1 MNYEKRNQ
9 QILDFVQTHSEEET
23 ARFFNLSQSRIHQIV
38 KSSGLKLKK
47 SRINLSKLNLDIDY
61 FKEINTPEKAYWL
74 GFICADGYIN
84 NLNNKLSIFVKD
96 LEILQKFKKD
106 IKSEHKISER
116 FIFDHRTNKTYHE
129 YYIQIGNEMF
139 VRNLINWVTHNKTN
153 ILQFPNILEE
163 YYSYFIAGLFD
174 GDGSVCI
181 KKLKT
186 KYTLAT
192 SLISTKEVL
201 DYIQNLFLKKF
212 NITPKKLRRVT
223 ENKNN
228 VWVVHWGITDS
239 FYILNYIYCDSP
251 EIYLS
256 RKYNRFKLVLGGYK
270 TIDDLICHKSK
281 FKQKQN
287 RWKLS
292 ISRRRFQPVLQYNS
306 NGTFI
311 KKFDSMLEASAEIK
325 VPNGPVCAAAK
336 RKIRCKNYYWIKYN
350 GIDPIIKN
358 IDIKIWKT
366 KNKIVE
372 KVLLQQE

>member
-116 FIFDHRTNKTYHE
+116 FVFDRRTNKTYHE
-129 YYIQIGNEMF
+129 YCIQIGNEMF
-139 VRNLINWVTHNKTN
+139 VRNLINWVTHNKTD

-174 GDGSVCI
+174 GDGSI
-181 KKLKT
+181 YLKNNGVST
-186 KYTLAT
+186 VLNIN
-192 SLISTKEVL
+192 LISTKEIL
-201 DYIQNLFLKKF
+201 DFIQNYFLNF
-212 NITPKKLRRVT
+212 NISWHKYTKISKNKDNVFKIYWYKDTIKILDFIYSGDPK
-223 ENKNN
+223 
-228 VWVVHWGITDS
+228 
-239 FYILNYIYCDSP
+239 
-251 EIYLS
+251 IYLS
-256 RKYNRFKLVLGGYK
+256 RKYNLYK
-270 TIDDLICHKSK
+270 KYRDLKPTR
-281 FKQKQN
+281 N
-287 RWKLS
+287 R
-292 ISRRRFQPVLQYNS
+292 IQPVLKYNKDGDFIQLYPSLKEAGMSVGVS
-306 NGTFI
+306 NASICQAVKRKTLFKNFYWVYYNNDI
-311 KKFDSMLEASAEIK
+311 ICNTININLWKKTNIIQAVEK
-325 VPNGPVCAAAK
+325 HPNG
-336 RKIRCKNYYWIKYN
+336 
-350 GIDPIIKN
+350 
-358 IDIKIWKT
+358 
-366 KNKIVE
+366 
-372 KVLLQQE
+372 

>member
-1 MNYEKRNQ
+1 MKISQRDL
-9 QILDFVQTHSEEET
+9 QIIEYAKTHSQKET
-23 ARFFNLSQSRIHQIV
+23 
-38 KSSGLKLKK
+38 GLKFGCCQANVGRILKKYGIKFKK
-47 SRINLSKLNLDIDY
+47 SRCNMSKLSLNVEYFKDIDDE
-61 FKEINTPEKAYWL
+61 KKAYWL
-74 GFICADGYIN
+74 GFICADGYI
-84 NLNNKLSIFVKD
+84 LGERKLSISVKD
-96 LEILQKFKKD
+96 LEILEKFKKD
-106 IKSEHKISER
+106 INSEHKIST
-116 FIFDHRTNKTYHE
+116 ISNFDTRTHKVYSK
-129 YYIQIGNEMF
+129 YCLQIGNEIF
-139 VRNLINWVTHNKTN
+139 VKYLTKWVTHNKTD
-153 ILQFPNILEE
+153 ILEFPE
-163 YYSYFIAGLFD
+163 IEEKYYSYFIAGLFD

-228 VWVVHWGITDS
+228 VWVVYWGITDS

-281 FKQKQN
+281 LKQKQN
-287 RWKLS
+287 RRKLS
-292 ISRRRFQPVLQYNS
+292 ISRRRFQPVLQYSS

-325 VPNGPVCAAAK
+325 VSNGPVCAAAK

>member
-9 QILDFVQTHSEEET
+9 QILDFVRTHSEEET

-38 KSSGLKLKK
+38 KSNGLKLKK

-61 FKEINTPEKAYWL
+61 FKEINTPKKAYWL
-74 GFICADGYIN
+74 GFICADGYI
-84 NLNNKLSIFVKD
+84 LGERKLSIFVKD
-96 LEILQKFKKD
+96 LEILEKFKKD
-106 IKSEHKISER
+106 INSEHKISTR
-116 FIFDHRTNKTYHE
+116 SNFDSRTRKIYSE
-129 YYIQIGNEMF
+129 YCLQIGNEIF
-139 VRNLINWVTHNKTN
+139 VKYLTKWVTHNKTD
-153 ILQFPNILEE
+153 ILEFPE
-163 YYSYFIAGLFD
+163 IEEKYYPYFIAGLFD

-281 FKQKQN
+281 LKQKQN
-287 RWKLS
+287 RRKLS
-292 ISRRRFQPVLQYNS
+292 ISRRRFQPVLQYSS

-325 VPNGPVCAAAK
+325 VSNGPVCAAAK

-350 GIDPIIKN
+350 GTDPIIKN